1 LKKLEKIMTFSTFFS
16 TFFSSLFLPSFGL
29 IFNPEMAGI
38 LPLKQQQ
45 QQQQQQELA
54 EDDEHL
60 LHGVLDE
67 PEPEPTEEE
76 ENAEEGATTLS
87 EAEERTILLSQFE
100 GETAYEVSQSV

>member
-1 LKKLEKIMTFSTFFS
+1 MTFSTFFS

-38 LPLKQQQ
+38 LPL

-67 PEPEPTEEE
+67 PEPEPTEE